1 MARCL
6 ATSDTRGTS
15 VTSSSINTAAT
26 STVTRVELLLPLSS
40 LHGMVVIEMA
50 TNLREVSLLY

>member
-6 ATSDTRGTS
+6 ATSDTRGTN

-26 STVTRVELLLPLSS
+26 STVTSVELLLPLSS
-40 LHGMVVIEMA
+40 LHGVVVIEMA
-50 TNLREVSLLY
+50 TNLREV